1 MVGNGKEPM
10 KNFSIILK
18 ACYQCYAVA
27 DILKDQQELLF
38 LSPLPQKKP
47 SQIFCIKNLTKNTSS
62 HPSSGL
68 GKVAHLL
75 VMAPVLVFCSWVLAA
90 RTSGSWPRLVAATVP
105 EGCAGTG
112 CSRQAAVEELELLL
126 AMQMWYQVWD
136 EKKTESAAVL
146 FEYFFFWNFG
156 RLICTVGHQSIF
168 MFITKAVDNLSFLC
182 FTLLSSTLGQLN
194 SIFTLKSSLI
204 SCCLNRLLT
213 STDFGFPWGMDGQS
227 SRANLRLPPDILP
240 ITLDTLQSEFNIAH
254 VNSSF
259 SRLPCSGRGPD
270 WKRLAKCQHK
280 QDFFLTCG
288 TNLGC
293 YGVVDSVTPG
303 DEQLPGD
310 EAFDFSGYLLP
321 ALELIPISLSPA
333 EVAGGQPPQGS
344 GDVPRVAGQGGNGHC
359 PRVWVKHNRMMIVR
373 TTTGT
378 PGQPGMATIHGCRQ
392 MKSEGLRLEAMVIG
406 WPICCRKVLRF
417 NACCR
422 RAKRACSVIWKLQEW
437 HHQQQHA

>member
-1 MVGNGKEPM
+1 
-10 KNFSIILK
+10 
-18 ACYQCYAVA
+18 
-27 DILKDQQELLF
+27 
-38 LSPLPQKKP
+38 
-47 SQIFCIKNLTKNTSS
+47 
-62 HPSSGL
+62 
-68 GKVAHLL
+68 
-75 VMAPVLVFCSWVLAA
+75 MAPVLVFCSWVLAA
-90 RTSGSWPRLVAATVP
+90 RTSGSWPRPVAATVP

-112 CSRQAAVEELELLL
+112 CSRQVAVEELELLL

-136 EKKTESAAVL
+136 KKKQEVQQYCLSM
-146 FEYFFFWNFG
+146 FFFWKFWKIDLHS
-156 RLICTVGHQSIF
+156 RSSIHFHVYHESCWQLEFSMLYFTVLNPWSIE
-168 MFITKAVDNLSFLC
+168 
-182 FTLLSSTLGQLN
+182 
-194 SIFTLKSSLI
+194 LKSSLI

-293 YGVVDSVTPG
+293 SGVVDSVTPG

-310 EAFDFSGYLLP
+310 ETFDFSGYLRP
-321 ALELIPISLSPA
+321 ASELISLSPA

-378 PGQPGMATIHGCRQ
+378 PGQPGMATIRGCRQ
-392 MKSEGLRLEAMVIG
+392 MKSEGLRLETKAIG

-422 RAKRACSVIWKLQEW
+422 RAKCACSVIWKLQEW
-437 HHQQQHA
+437 HHQQQQA